1 MKRTLAKK
9 AAVALAAVSVFT
21 FLNPVLAQ
29 DADAA
34 GDEPAKAEEGEL
46 APQSA
51 AKPAQVF
58 LPLMR
63 CLRAEG
69 QVQVLK
75 PRTEA
80 WVDAEEGRLYPLG
93 STIRVNGTVGASP
106 EAVFEFGDKAT
117 IRATAAAEFATREI
131 ELGSSA
137 RTVVLKSGAV
147 DIKLPLT
154 LKEGAFSV
162 TAPFFTAS
170 NLAGESQ
177 FDYKPLADGDETL
190 VRCVTGTLTLQG
202 RHYKIAK
209 MRAADQIRI
218 RTTGDDL
225 FTSLLGEIGDC
236 KVTLDQG
243 VERKKEVGDN
253 GSMIEKDVPRTL
265 EFGLFPQYE
274 VKIFR
279 RAAEVGGRMIVSMMT
294 FDQAGEMKNRCAF
307 AEGLAIVNSGELV
320 VATKIS
326 ETDAKK
332 EKAAEKDDSETVEDD
347 ATEASDEKKSD
358 AAGEAGSEEK
368 PAEEAAD
375 DSDI

>member
-46 APQSA
+46 APQPA
-51 AKPAQVF
+51 AKPERSF

-80 WVDAEEGRLYPLG
+80 WVDVEEGRLYPLG
-93 STIRVNGTVGASP
+93 STIRVNGAVGVSP
-106 EAVFEFGDKAT
+106 EAVFEFGEKAT
-117 IRATAAAEFATREI
+117 IRVTGAAEFATREI

-177 FDYKPLADGDETL
+177 FDYKPLSDGDETL

-243 VERKKEVGDN
+243 IERKKEVGDN
-253 GSMIEKDVPRTL
+253 GAMIEKEVPRTL

-279 RAAEVGGRMIVSMMT
+279 RTAEVGGRMIVSMMT

-326 ETDAKK
+326 EADAKK
-332 EKAAEKDDSETVEDD
+332 EKAAEKEDSETVEDD

-358 AAGEAGSEEK
+358 AAGEADSGEK